1 MKLIIDGRIFFYSSL
16 FWFQVNLV
24 NFYVLFLFL
33 LFNHQRKLFF
43 IQMTTWTKKNTH
55 THRWM
60 VPFERM
66 NRFIIFICLFDDF
79 VIVKFNKFKHIL
91 SLPKII
97 VSGSLGFFFSKT
109 WNDNVCNNKISI
121 ICIHFSGRPDNNVRL
136 SS

>member
-1 MKLIIDGRIFFYSSL
+1 MGESFFIRHYSDFKLILLTFMCYFYFCYSIIKGNCFS
-16 FWFQVNLV
+16 FKWRHGQ
-24 NFYVLFLFL
+24 
-33 LFNHQRKLFF
+33 
-43 IQMTTWTKKNTH
+43 KKNTH